1 MKINFHLLVYP
12 LFSTTKKPKNE
23 NTDNSICYVVVEKM
37 KILKPLLG
45 GKQTTV

>member
-12 LFSTTKKPKNE
+12 LFVTTKKPKNE
-23 NTDNSICYVVVEKM
+23 NTDSCKCYVVVEIM

-45 GKQTTV
+45 GEQTTV